1 MTPDSNMHEFLT
13 FHVVGQAFGISVLQ
27 VNDVLNEREITR
39 PPLSPASIAGV
50 MNLRGRIVTIIDV
63 RRCLNQ
69 PPRPVNIPGM
79 NIVIEQ
85 DGELIS
91 LLVDSVGDVMAIDQ
105 NALENVPP
113 TLDSNWRKIA
123 SGIYKLPQSLWIII
137 EIKKLI
143 ELTKL
148 SSIDFQE
155 AV

>member
-1 MTPDSNMHEFLT
+1 MSGDNNMREFLT
-13 FHVVGQAFGISVLQ
+13 FHLAGQAFGISVLQ

-69 PPRPVNIPGM
+69 PPRPTDMHGM
-79 NIVIEQ
+79 NIVIEEG
-85 DGELIS
+85 GELFS
-91 LLVDSVGDVMAIDQ
+91 LLVDSVGDVMAIDPD
-105 NALENVPP
+105 ALENVPP
-113 TLDSNWRKIA
+113 TLDANWRKIA
-123 SGIYKLPQSLWIII
+123 SGIYKLPQSLWVIIDFN
-137 EIKKLI
+137 KLI

-148 SSIDFQE
+148 SSIDFRE